1 MFNRVAPTCG
11 FTAPQLHFLVHLVVL
26 PGPEHP
32 SPPFLMHNVALF
44 NAHVSS
50 FKIDLPPLQPSN
62 AKPPRPACYVS
73 GVQLLGAVDNH
84 RIEAA
89 LDVAHRPCSSS
100 SNSIRALALHSDMN
114 IDKVDNCLADKPN
127 IYINII
133 LFNFIIVIMRIP
145 SRRS

>member
-1 MFNRVAPTCG
+1 MSP
-11 FTAPQLHFLVHLVVL
+11 VL
-26 PGPEHP
+26 IREASGV
-32 SPPFLMHNVALF
+32 LR
-44 NAHVSS
+44 SS
-50 FKIDLPPLQPSN
+50 AAAVTIS

-114 IDKVDNCLADKPN
+114 IDKVDKL
-127 IYINII
+127 
-133 LFNFIIVIMRIP
+133 
-145 SRRS
+145 